1 MDEIPVWF
9 DMVGNFTV
17 SQKGEK
23 TVQIRS
29 TDNKKTRLT
38 VVLICVTASQPI
50 YMKNGTCELWMAA
63 SGAGQTAKDDDD
75 IDNEII
81 DINDDNLE
89 DGINDEDV
97 SGDNLE
103 DDKL

>member
-1 MDEIPVWF
+1 MCGWVKHSWDRISNEIIIDSF
-9 DMVGNFTV
+9 
-17 SQKGEK
+17 K
-23 TVQIRS
+23 TCGIS
-29 TDNKKTRLT
+29 NALD
-38 VVLICVTASQPI
+38 
-50 YMKNGTCELWMAA
+50 
-63 SGAGQTAKDDDD
+63 DDDD